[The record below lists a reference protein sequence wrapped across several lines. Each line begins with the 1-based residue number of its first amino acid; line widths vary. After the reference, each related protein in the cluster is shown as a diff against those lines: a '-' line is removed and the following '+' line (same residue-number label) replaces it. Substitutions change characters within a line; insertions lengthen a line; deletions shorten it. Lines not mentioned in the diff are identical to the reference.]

1 MSNSSD
7 SIDNKETLS
16 KKVTDQEMLYQWEGR
31 PKFRYAYPV
40 ALQHLLAMFVSN
52 LTPIIL
58 IGGAAQATPEQ
69 MLVMIQCAM
78 VVSGL
83 ATLVHLYPIKLWKF
97 QIGARLPIVMGTAS
111 TFVAPGIGV
120 AAAAVAGGHTNPI
133 GLVIGGLMV
142 ASIAELIVGLT
153 YKWIGRFFPPLVI
166 GATLIA
172 IGLMLIPIGIN
183 NFAGGP
189 RFIQGEVLNPYYL
202 EDGIRYIEGNVLNP
216 NFGTPTSLA
225 IGFSVFFVGLF
236 LQRFGKG
243 IYKISSIL
251 IAIIVGYIISA
262 ALGVFSLA
270 EFGHDIVDANWI
282 QVPIPW
288 YLQPVFEWS
297 AIRSFIVI
305 FVISGLSTIGYTNS
319 ITSGGFGRKATD
331 KEVSAAIVCD
341 AVSSAFASVFNCLP
355 STEFGQN
362 AGMVAMT
369 RIVNRWV
376 FTLTAITLILAG
388 FFPKIGIIFRAIPTP
403 VLGGAILAVFAM
415 ILTNGMQMIA
425 EDGFSP
431 RNITVLCAVFGI
443 GIGFGGDT
451 VAFAGLPGWL
461 QVIFEDRIALVALS
475 AIAINLLFPRDKK
488 EPEPIKIEIE
498 PDEPIKI
505 EIEP

>member
-1 MSNSSD
+1 MSNSTG
-7 SIDNKETLS
+7 SIDSKDTLS
-16 KKVTDQEMLYQWEGR
+16 KKATGQGMLYQWEGR

-120 AAAAVAGGHTNPI
+120 AAAAVAQGHANPI
-133 GLVIGGLMV
+133 GLVVGGLMV
-142 ASIAELIVGLT
+142 ASIAELVVGLA

-189 RFIQGEVLNPYYL
+189 RFIDGELNPA
-202 EDGIRYIEGNVLNP
+202 
-216 NFGTPTSLA
+216 FGSPTSLT
-225 IGFSVFFVGLF
+225 IGFTVFFVGLF
-236 LQRFGKG
+236 LQRFGRG
-243 IYKISSIL
+243 IFKISSIL

-270 EFGHDIVDANWI
+270 EFGQDIVDANWV

-305 FVISGLSTIGYTNS
+305 FIISGLSTIGYTNS

-331 KEVSAAIVCD
+331 QEVSAAIVCD

-451 VAFAGLPGWL
+451 LAFAGLPGWL
-461 QVIFEDRIALVALS
+461 QVIFADRITLVALS
-475 AIAINLLFPRDKK
+475 AVAINLLFPRDKK
-488 EPEPIKIEIE
+488 EPEPELVKAESDPDESIEVDIE
-498 PDEPIKI
+498 PER
-505 EIEP
+505 